1 MTARFRIRSVV
12 VAAIAVAG
20 LVMSG
25 CASDTSESSPTDP
38 AQGASTQSADATE
51 PGGDT
56 AGSDEAPAESAD
68 PATSPS
74 GDPIVIGGS
83 LGLTGMYSGPSAGY
97 KAAYEYAV
105 EEINNEGGLLGRP
118 VELKLYDDESNA
130 TTAQQLYQTLIN
142 DDKVDLLLA
151 PYTTAVG
158 GAVVPI
164 TERAGKVLFDAG
176 FFSKKLHSTSK
187 LMVSGWTY
195 QEPEAS
201 KPFFEFLKTLPE
213 AERPTKLAIATEQN
227 PFTIADRDGFDGQDG
242 VLNYAEEL
250 GMTVVSNEEY
260 DGTATDLTGVVQH
273 AKAAGADV
281 FVSLGLP
288 NGSALMAKTVYQ
300 EGFAP
305 KYYCQCGSQVTTLPN
320 WPDLG
325 DAAVGVFSTTTA
337 WPTQQNTGLADL
349 YEHMKAAL
357 DSDVLPAYAA
367 VGYAI
372 MQVMQQAVNEAQTLD
387 QQALRDYIGS
397 NSFDTA
403 VGTLAYNP
411 DGTVKFGA
419 LLVQYQDGGNE
430 VIWPASEATGEPVD
444 LGN

>member
-1 MTARFRIRSVV
+1 MTKRFRIRTVV

-20 LVMSG
+20 LVVSG
-25 CASDTSESSPTDP
+25 CASDAGGSSSSNSSSDDSSTSSSAADT
-38 AQGASTQSADATE
+38 GGSSAD
-51 PGGDT
+51 T
-56 AGSDEAPAESAD
+56 AESPAESSGDA
-68 PATSPS
+68 AAPS

-105 EEINNEGGLLGRP
+105 DQINSEGGLLGRP

-130 TTAQQLYQTLIN
+130 TTAQQLYQKLIN

-164 TERAGKVLFDAG
+164 TERAGKILFDAG

-201 KPFFEFLKTLPE
+201 KPFFEYLKTLPE
-213 AERPTKLAIATEQN
+213 DQRPTKLAIATEQN

-242 VLNYAEEL
+242 VLNYAKEL

-288 NGSALMAKTVYQ
+288 NGSALMAKTVHQ

-325 DAAVGVFSTTTA
+325 DAALGVFSTTTA
-337 WPTQQNTGLADL
+337 WPTQKNPGLADL
-349 YEHMKAAL
+349 YEHMKKAL

-372 MQVMQQAVNEAQTLD
+372 MQVMQQAINGAQTLD
-387 QQALRDYIGS
+387 QQKLRDYIGS
-397 NSFDTA
+397 HSFETA
-403 VGTLAYNP
+403 VGTLTYNP

-419 LLVQYQDGGNE
+419 LLLQYQKGGNQ
-430 VIWPASEATGEPVD
+430 VIWPASEATGDAVA
-444 LGN
+444 LGD

>member
-1 MTARFRIRSVV
+1 MTMRYRIRTAV

-25 CASDTSESSPTDP
+25 CAND
-38 AQGASTQSADATE
+38 ST
-51 PGGDT
+51 G
-56 AGSDEAPAESAD
+56 SAD
-68 PATSPS
+68 PSSEGASATSEASSAAPSESGEASEEPSGDAAAPS

-97 KAAYEYAV
+97 KVAYEYAV
-105 EEINNEGGLLGRP
+105 DQINKEGGLLGRP

-130 TTAQQLYQTLIN
+130 TTAQQLYQKLIN

-164 TERAGKVLFDAG
+164 TERAGKVLFNAG
-176 FFSKKLHSTSK
+176 FFSKQLHSTSK
-187 LMVSGWTY
+187 LLVSGWTY

-201 KPFFEFLKTLPE
+201 KPFFEYLKTLPE
-213 AERPTKLAIATEQN
+213 SERPTKLAVATEQN
-227 PFTIADRDGFDGQDG
+227 PFTIADRDGFNGQDG
-242 VLNYAEEL
+242 VLNYAKEL
-250 GMTVVSNEEY
+250 GMEVVSNEEY

-288 NGSALMAKTVYQ
+288 NGSALMAKTVNQ
-300 EGFAP
+300 EGFTP

-325 DAAVGVFSTTTA
+325 DAALGVFSTTTA
-337 WPTQQNTGLADL
+337 WPTQKNEGLADL
-349 YEHMKAAL
+349 YEHMKSATGAE
-357 DSDVLPAYAA
+357 VLPAYAA
-367 VGYAI
+367 VGYAM
-372 MQVMQQAVNEAQTLD
+372 MQVMQQAIEGAQTLD
-387 QQALRDYIGS
+387 QQALRDYIGA

-403 VGTLAYNP
+403 VGTLAYNE

-419 LLVQYQDGGNE
+419 LLLQYQSGGNQ
-430 VIWPASEATGEPVD
+430 VIWPESEATGEAGP
-444 LGN
+444 LGK